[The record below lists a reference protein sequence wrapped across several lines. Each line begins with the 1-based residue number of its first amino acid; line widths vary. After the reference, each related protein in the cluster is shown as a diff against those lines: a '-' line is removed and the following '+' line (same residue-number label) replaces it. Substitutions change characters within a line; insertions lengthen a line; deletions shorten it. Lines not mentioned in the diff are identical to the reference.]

1 MERDWLQL
9 AVRPESL
16 ERLASWKQIEP
27 ELNDF
32 QSPAELVLTIASAGL
47 PERSCRLVSG
57 LLVVA
62 LEDAFAAYTVLI
74 ALIPGLLV
82 AAGRRW
88 QAGRYKGPWQSRA
101 EVDVDAISAAWEA
114 INLHAGQRHERPA
127 RLIVRRVEL
136 QLRTVHAAYHRRV
149 SRSVSE
155 SGTRLVGGDLY
166 LAEQDTGD
174 NLFALSILEALRSG
188 RLDPT
193 TVDLVYRVAVL
204 DQRLTTTARRH
215 GLDHRQTLGALRLA
229 LRLISADESALTT
242 PAIPQE
248 AQHMVHRSQHHDNR
262 DLHRSETPL
271 PVMPM
276 LLTVKQAADLLGMG
290 RSTIYELIDA
300 GELGSV
306 KRGASRRIPLKAIH
320 EYIDSLLDDR
330 SDGNEK
336 GSAGRPA
343 SWDRSVAR
351 GS

>member
-16 ERLASWKQIEP
+16 ERLASWKQIAP
-27 ELNDF
+27 ELNGF
-32 QSPAELVLTIASAGL
+32 QSPAELVQTIASPGL

-62 LEDAFAAYTVLI
+62 LGDAFAAHTVLV
-74 ALIPGLLV
+74 ALNPGLLV

-88 QAGRYKGPWQSRA
+88 KAARDNGPWQSRA
-101 EVDVDAISAAWEA
+101 EVDIDAISAAWEA
-114 INLHAGQRHERPA
+114 ISLHAGQCHERPA
-127 RLIVRRVEL
+127 RLIVRRVERH
-136 QLRTVHAAYHRRV
+136 LRTVHAAYRRRIAG
-149 SRSVSE
+149 SLPDA
-155 SGTRLVGGDLY
+155 GTRNMGDLY
-166 LAEQDTGD
+166 PADQDTGD
-174 NLFALSILEALRSG
+174 NLFALAILEALRSG

-204 DQRLTTTARRH
+204 DQRLTTAARRH

-229 LRLISADESALTT
+229 LRLLSADESTSVT

-262 DLHRSETPL
+262 DLHRSDTAL
-271 PVMPM
+271 PVMPL
-276 LLTVKQAADLLGMG
+276 LLTVKQGADLLGMG

-300 GELGSV
+300 GELRSV

-320 EYIDSLLDDR
+320 EYIDSLLDDQ
-330 SDGNEK
+330 SDGSEMAS
-336 GSAGRPA
+336 GARSA
-343 SWDRSVAR
+343 SWNRSVAR